1 VCRVDEPAE
10 VTESSP
16 GVVAR
21 VRQLVEQV
29 RGVVQHTFLWRIW
42 ERMLETEFVDRSIA
56 LAGKAFVSFFPLVIV
71 VAAFVPARSRAAI
84 FATMTSK
91 LGISGESLNLVQGAL
106 NSSEDV
112 KRATGILGLVT
123 TVFFATSFT
132 TAIQRVY
139 LRAWRRPPGL
149 KVAAYTRGL
158 LWLLAMLLQ
167 MTLTGAIGRTLGHGI
182 GLPLVVVGIVVLQVG
197 WWWFTAWYLL
207 LGHVRWRPLL
217 PGALI
222 STVLML
228 GYSVSASI
236 WMPDIV
242 TRNQEQFGFFG
253 VALALITWIS
263 GVAVCLLVGACAG
276 PVLAEDPGPLGR
288 LVRGPSGEVLTP
300 GAPLSLGPPMRELR
314 LRDAFTSGSDEDTL
328 PPR

>member
-1 VCRVDEPAE
+1 VAVDEVAE
-10 VTESSP
+10 TRGSAP
-16 GVVAR
+16 GPVAR
-21 VRQLVEQV
+21 ARRQVDRARRLAQ
-29 RGVVQHTFLWRIW
+29 RTFLWRIW

-71 VAAFVPARSRAAI
+71 VAAFVPARTRAAI
-84 FATMTSK
+84 FSTMTTK
-91 LGISGESLNLVQGAL
+91 LGISGESLQLVQGAL

-123 TVFFATSFT
+123 TVLFAASFT
-132 TAIQRVY
+132 TALQRVY
-139 LRAWRRPPGL
+139 MRAWRRPPGL
-149 KVAAYTRGL
+149 KVGAYTRGL
-158 LWLLAMLLQ
+158 VWLVAMLLQ

-182 GLPLVVVGIVVLQVG
+182 GLPLVVVLIVVLQVA
-197 WWWFTAWYLL
+197 WWWFTSWFLL

-222 STVLML
+222 STLLML
-228 GYSVSASI
+228 GYAASASV

-242 TRNQEQFGFFG
+242 TRNQDQFGFFG

-263 GVAVCLLVGACAG
+263 GVALCLLVGACAG
-276 PVLAEDPGPLGR
+276 PVLAEDPGSIGR
-288 LVRGPSGEVLTP
+288 LVRGGRDVLTS
-300 GAPLSLGPPMRELR
+300 GAPPSLGPPARELR
-314 LRDAFTSGSDEDTL
+314 LRDAFTPGSDEDTL